1 MDSGI
6 SYHKKHG
13 LRLFGSLLEGVWKP
27 HRLIFIISAPS
38 AKKAN
43 HAFVLCTR
51 RRRPQ
56 STSSKTSFAS
66 SDKLNGPFLSTSQ
79 WVHKKNGGGGGEGGG
94 KKKKN

>member
-56 STSSKTSFAS
+56 TTSSKTSFAS

-79 WVHKKNGGGGGEGGG
+79 WVHKKNGGGGGGG